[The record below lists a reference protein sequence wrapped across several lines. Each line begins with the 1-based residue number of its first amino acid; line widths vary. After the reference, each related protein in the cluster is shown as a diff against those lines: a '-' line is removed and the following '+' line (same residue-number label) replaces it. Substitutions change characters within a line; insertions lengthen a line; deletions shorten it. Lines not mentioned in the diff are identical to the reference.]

1 MVDTHIVTAVALLSS
16 FISSITT
23 IAVKKLVSPEAR
35 NELARIGNEFAEQ
48 LLKEARSEREELRA
62 TISELEGVL
71 AANHETITK
80 LRHIANEK
88 DLVIQELE
96 SRRFNVAL
104 KLRNGQTV
112 TAEDV
117 FGAKV
122 PIEFYENNDAP
133 SKEI

>member
-1 MVDTHIVTAVALLSS
+1 MVDTQVVTAVALSSS

-23 IAVKKLVSPEAR
+23 IAVKKLVSPESR

-71 AANHETITK
+71 VANHETITK
-80 LRHIANEK
+80 LRHIAHEK
-88 DLVIQELE
+88 DLVIHELE

>member
-1 MVDTHIVTAVALLSS
+1 MVDTHVVTAVALLSS

-71 AANHETITK
+71 VANHETITK

>member
-1 MVDTHIVTAVALLSS
+1 MVDTHVVTAVALSSS

-23 IAVKKLVSPEAR
+23 IAVKKLVSPESR

-80 LRHIANEK
+80 LRRIADEK

>member
-23 IAVKKLVSPEAR
+23 ISVKKLVSPEAR

-80 LRHIANEK
+80 LRHIADEK
-88 DLVIQELE
+88 DLVIHELE

>member
-80 LRHIANEK
+80 LRRIADEK
-88 DLVIQELE
+88 DLVIHELE

-117 FGAKV
+117 FGEKV

>member
-1 MVDTHIVTAVALLSS
+1 MVDTHVVTAVALLSS

-23 IAVKKLVSPEAR
+23 IAVKKLVSPESR

-71 AANHETITK
+71 VANHETITK